1 METGVVTNP
10 GNSTM
15 QTWISAAI
23 LVIGL
28 ALMAFMITTES
39 EPGALPLALVLIGGI
54 WLFVARKRA
63 RSAAK

>member
-1 METGVVTNP
+1 
-10 GNSTM
+10 M
-15 QTWISAAI
+15 QTWISATI

-54 WLFVARKRA
+54 WLFTARKRA
-63 RSAAK
+63 RSSRRQLSG

>member
-1 METGVVTNP
+1 
-10 GNSTM
+10 M

-28 ALMAFMITTES
+28 ALMAFMISTES

-54 WLFVARKRA
+54 WLFVARRRA